1 MPNTSLEDTLE
12 ELSQRDPEAAWDL
25 FLDQYSTTIFQV
37 VRHIEHDSNLV
48 PDCFQFVCEKL
59 SADSLRR
66 LRKFR
71 LGGRASFST
80 WLRAVVRNL
89 CLDWRRKRF
98 GRHRTFKSI
107 SRLSSFDQQ
116 VFRLL
121 YEQRVSLDE
130 ALQTLR
136 SVFPDLSRD
145 RVLESSARIEQEL
158 TVNQRRMLDLRAS
171 HQADRNPISS
181 DETAIASAELA
192 DPAPNPEAQV
202 VLRERSAALRR
213 AVAHLTP
220 ADRMLILLRFEQE
233 LTLEQLARALH
244 LGNAQRVERQLKSV
258 LSKLREDLELYEP
271 LRGKTTR
278 MSVKE

>member
-1 MPNTSLEDTLE
+1 MSITSFENILE

-25 FLDQYSTTIFQV
+25 FLDEYSTTIFQV

-59 SADSLRR
+59 SADSFRR

-71 LGGRASFST
+71 PGGRASFST

-89 CLDWRRKRF
+89 CLDWHRKQF

-107 SRLSSFDQQ
+107 SRLSGFDQQ

-121 YEQRVSLDE
+121 YEQRVSFDE

-136 SVFPDLSRD
+136 STFPDVSHARL
-145 RVLESSARIEQEL
+145 LESKERIEKEL
-158 TVNQRRMLDLRAS
+158 TVNQRRLLDVRAS
-171 HQADRNPISS
+171 HQANRNPISA
-181 DETAIASAELA
+181 DETATASAGLA
-192 DPAPNPEAQV
+192 DPALNPEARV
-202 VLRERSAALRR
+202 VLSERSAALRR
-213 AVAHLTP
+213 ALAHLPP
-220 ADRMLILLRFEQE
+220 AERLLILLRFEQE
-233 LTLEQLARALH
+233 LTLEQLGRTLQ

-258 LSKLREDLELYEP
+258 LSKLREELEVYEP

-278 MSVKE
+278 LSVKE